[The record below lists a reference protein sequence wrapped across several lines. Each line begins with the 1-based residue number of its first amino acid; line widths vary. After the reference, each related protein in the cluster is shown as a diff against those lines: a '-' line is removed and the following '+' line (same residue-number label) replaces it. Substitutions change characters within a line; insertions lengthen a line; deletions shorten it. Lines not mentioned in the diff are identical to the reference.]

1 MFLVIR
7 LRNSLMNQS
16 SLEILY
22 EDENIVSVNK
32 PEGIAS
38 ITENDT
44 ARDSIH
50 SLLEKKYSQ
59 KFFIVHRL
67 DKEVSGVILFAKNA
81 AIHKMLNRQFAGR
94 TVKKS
99 YLALVYGN
107 VDENEGS
114 ITKAIREFGS
124 GRMGV
129 DEKSGKPSSTNFKVI
144 KRFNEYT
151 LLELNPSTGRRHQL
165 RVHLYSIGH
174 SIVGDSRYGDKE
186 TQKNFPR
193 IMLHA
198 QSIKFDLRERKE
210 IEIRCD
216 APKSFLDVL
225 ETI

>member
-1 MFLVIR
+1 MADQVK
-7 LRNSLMNQS
+7 
-16 SLEILY
+16 LEILY
-22 EDENIVSVNK
+22 DDKEIVAVNK

-38 ITENDT
+38 IAENDT
-44 ARDSIH
+44 RRDSIH
-50 SLLEKKYSQ
+50 SLLEKKLSQ
-59 KFFIVHRL
+59 KIFIVHRL

-81 AIHKMLNRQFAGR
+81 AAHKTLNRQFAGR

-107 VDENEGS
+107 IDKNEGS

-129 DEKSGKPSSTNFKVI
+129 DEKNGKPSSTNFKVV

-165 RVHLYSIGH
+165 RVHLYGIGH

-198 QSIKFDLRERKE
+198 QSIKFDLRERKG
-210 IEIRCD
+210 IELRCD

>member
-1 MFLVIR
+1 MADQVK
-7 LRNSLMNQS
+7 
-16 SLEILY
+16 LEILY
-22 EDENIVSVNK
+22 DDKEIVAVNK

-38 ITENDT
+38 IAENDT
-44 ARDSIH
+44 RRDSIH
-50 SLLEKKYSQ
+50 SLLEKKLSQ
-59 KFFIVHRL
+59 KIFIVHRL

-81 AIHKMLNRQFAGR
+81 ATHKMLNRRFAGR

-107 VDENEGS
+107 VDKNEGS

-129 DEKSGKPSSTNFKVI
+129 DEKNGKPSSTNFKI
-144 KRFNEYT
+144 LKRFKEYT

-198 QSIKFDLRERKE
+198 QSIKFDLRERK
-210 IEIRCD
+210 
-216 APKSFLDVL
+216 
-225 ETI
+225 